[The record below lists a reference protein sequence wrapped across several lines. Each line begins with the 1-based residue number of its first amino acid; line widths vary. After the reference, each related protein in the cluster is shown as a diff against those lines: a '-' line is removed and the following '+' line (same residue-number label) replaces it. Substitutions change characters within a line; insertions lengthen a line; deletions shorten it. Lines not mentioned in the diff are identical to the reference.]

1 MNRLRNRLILIFALA
16 TLAPLAVTAWIFV
29 VGASNAVTRWSS
41 TSDLDQ
47 LSKSLEK
54 TGLELYRRACASLK
68 EDAALGRIP
77 ARHFSPATREQWP
90 LAEREFFASGEAD
103 RFEYGGQG
111 GDQVDYL
118 VRHGD
123 EVLAYS
129 TSLHGVSMED
139 LKTQYAHA
147 RALVADGS
155 SRDLRRGFTYAFLV
169 LTTAIWLVAFVA
181 LIYFAHRISRPIHQ
195 LTAGLAEV
203 AAGRLDHRVPTDRND
218 EVGAAIQTF
227 NNMADQLQQSRDRL
241 VYVTRLE
248 SWQAL
253 ARKMAHEVKNS
264 LTPIRLT
271 MEEIAARESESGGE
285 FYQQAAQIVVDEVM
299 SLERR
304 VRAFSEFSSEPPVSP
319 RSLDIN
325 SLLEERIAFLKSAHP
340 EVVYSTRLAPGKP
353 QVFADED
360 LVKGVLTNLLENAAQ
375 AAKPGGVVLG
385 VTSADSGKVS
395 IEVHDSGPGVNSQV
409 RGTLFEPTI
418 SFKRGGMGLGLSIA
432 RKSAMLAG
440 GDILLVEGELGGA
453 AFRVLLPA
461 A

>member
-123 EVLAYS
+123 EVWVYS
-129 TSLHGVSMED
+129 TSLHGVKMED

-169 LTTAIWLVAFVA
+169 LRRPSGW
-181 LIYFAHRISRPIHQ
+181 SR
-195 LTAGLAEV
+195 
-203 AAGRLDHRVPTDRND
+203 
-218 EVGAAIQTF
+218 
-227 NNMADQLQQSRDRL
+227 S
-241 VYVTRLE
+241 
-248 SWQAL
+248 
-253 ARKMAHEVKNS
+253 AR
-264 LTPIRLT
+264 
-271 MEEIAARESESGGE
+271 
-285 FYQQAAQIVVDEVM
+285 
-299 SLERR
+299 
-304 VRAFSEFSSEPPVSP
+304 
-319 RSLDIN
+319 
-325 SLLEERIAFLKSAHP
+325 
-340 EVVYSTRLAPGKP
+340 
-353 QVFADED
+353 
-360 LVKGVLTNLLENAAQ
+360 
-375 AAKPGGVVLG
+375 
-385 VTSADSGKVS
+385 
-395 IEVHDSGPGVNSQV
+395 
-409 RGTLFEPTI
+409 
-418 SFKRGGMGLGLSIA
+418 
-432 RKSAMLAG
+432 
-440 GDILLVEGELGGA
+440 
-453 AFRVLLPA
+453 
-461 A
+461 